1 MYRAWH
7 LPARRSAVLLALI
20 LVTFGFGSPGPAFAE
35 PGNGQGTPP
44 AQAATPAPPAAAPAP
59 AETAPAETAP
69 APAAPAPAASDQ
81 GGDDT
86 AEAPQVQ
93 ASRGQASRGQASGHT
108 SGGTAGTSGD
118 PTQPQPVSGADDNSG
133 GANGQCTGGEYCST
147 RDGSPSGNGNEVG
160 EATGKPCAGCVG
172 KADNKNPPGQMP
184 NAADDGN
191 SGYECDTNNGI
202 GKGKDGQSAGN
213 PAHTGCV
220 TPTDSEC
227 VPEPGQDAD
236 CTTPSTAPCVP
247 APGQAADCTTP
258 DDAPC
263 VPAPGQDADCTTPS
277 TAPCVPTPGQ
287 SGTCET
293 PPCVPS
299 DANDFCGTS
308 TAPVCVP
315 TVENDYCAE
324 VLGDEETAPPA
335 TNPGNNRP
343 PVVAGVEQLAQPAAA
358 VVQPTSGVL
367 PNTGAS
373 TLLNALSAAGIGL
386 LLVGGLTLLMQRRLV
401 RG

>member
-20 LVTFGFGSPGPAFAE
+20 LVTFGFASPGPAFAE

-44 AQAATPAPPAAAPAP
+44 PQAATPAPPAAV
-59 AETAPAETAP
+59 P
-69 APAAPAPAASDQ
+69 APAAPAPAAPAASDQ
-81 GGDDT
+81 GGDT
-86 AEAPQVQ
+86 AQ
-93 ASRGQASRGQASGHT
+93 ASGGRASGGRASGGQASGGQASGHA
-108 SGGTAGTSGD
+108 SGGTSGTSGD
-118 PTQPQPVSGADDNSG
+118 PTQPQPVSGADDNAG

-147 RDGSPSGNGNEVG
+147 RDGSPSGNGNDVG

-247 APGQAADCTTP
+247 
-258 DDAPC
+258 
-263 VPAPGQDADCTTPS
+263 
-277 TAPCVPTPGQ
+277 TPGQ
-287 SGTCET
+287 TGTCET

-299 DANDFCGTS
+299 EANDLCGTS

-315 TVENDYCAE
+315 TAENDYCAE

-358 VVQPTSGVL
+358 AVQPASGVL

-386 LLVGGLTLLMQRRLV
+386 LLVGGLTLLMQRKLV